1 MPVQVIILR
10 RMRVMENM
18 PLPLF
23 WGVCFLFSFSSSC
36 ENLLSCSF
44 LTYQLY
50 SFVFSWLCEC
60 VCVCVCLCVPWTFS
74 RVSDM
79 LPNVA
84 KFFSHL
90 RKQDLYP
97 LGWYYGS
104 GQYISMVLSAKESH
118 CAYIHVC
125 TWYIYVFRVQCD
137 RHVNRQPISH
147 HLCSATS

>member
-1 MPVQVIILR
+1 MR
-10 RMRVMENM
+10 RMRVMQNV
-18 PLPLF
+18 PLPVLGCSF
-23 WGVCFLFSFSSSC
+23 VFFFLSPVVVKSC
-36 ENLLSCSF
+36 WDVVF

-50 SFVFSWLCEC
+50 SFVFSWLCVF
-60 VCVCVCLCVPWTFS
+60 VCVCVCVPWTFS
-74 RVSDM
+74 HVSDM

-84 KFFSHL
+84 KYFSHL

-104 GQYISMVLSAKESH
+104 GQYISMVLPAKESH

-147 HLCSATS
+147 HLCSANS